1 MEVLGL
7 HGNMAIDRDD
17 IQRRFRRLVR
27 LAHPDQG
34 ANSTGAAERIAELA
48 EAREALLAVIAS
60 SEARPAG

>member
-7 HGNMAIDRDD
+7 HGNMTIERNDV
-17 IQRRFRRLVR
+17 QRRFRRLVR

-34 ANSTGAAERIAELA
+34 ATTTGAAERIAELS

-60 SEARPAG
+60 YEPQPAG